1 MSIGII
7 LEIVDEKSGGGN
19 PSCRGFLTQGVR
31 KIRPMPAKNKMRGA
45 NAHKFVPDST
55 KAQATVSR
63 KNIPY
68 IKSARCLLF
77 HKK

>member
-1 MSIGII
+1 MNIGII

-19 PSCRGFLTQGVR
+19 PSYKGFLTHGVR

-45 NAHKFVPDST
+45 NAHKFVPDSI

-63 KNIPY
+63 KNTPY
-68 IKSARCLLF
+68 IKGARCLLF